1 MLALAGND
9 VAGENLAV
17 LQTLIGTCIINERN
31 PLTCLTDVLI
41 QIQDHP
47 MSQIDELLPQHWP
60 YLGTS

>member
-1 MLALAGND
+1 M
-9 VAGENLAV
+9 AGENLAV